1 MSASALVTSSLLLQ
15 ALQPQQTGANWFE
28 AAHQANIAWDDLA
41 VRAIAFGLA
50 PQLHHRLQ
58 QWDMTLPGHAAAKLL
73 VTHRAQEKRYQAIHA
88 QLGELLSACAA
99 RELHPIVLKGA
110 HLAALV
116 YATPALRPM
125 NDIDILFP
133 PGELTAAEA
142 LLSDLA
148 YGGKH
153 KSAEMGA
160 GVSKHTSTFRRAGEQ
175 GATPNPYLSA
185 DSGRMVEPHSSLE
198 ESWFGLKVDITPGV
212 RERAIPVTLAGQP
225 AQVLAPDDLLLHICV
240 HFCFHLIQ
248 GAPAMVQLT
257 DVLAITQ
264 AGGIHWPT
272 FCQQAITKRAAPY
285 ALASLSLGQ
294 KLLSAPV
301 PAEVLTQL
309 RQATPRPL
317 RQRIDNLGLADV
329 LKRTQQ
335 KPLTSLGQRIR
346 RGWQDRAETARWA
359 QDWRGRVAVWRT
371 ALAVSKTDTGQLLQ
385 KRMQGTKNEEND

>member
-1 MSASALVTSSLLLQ
+1 MSASAFVTSSLLLQ
-15 ALQPQQTGANWFE
+15 ALQPPQTSESWFA
-28 AAHQANIAWDDLA
+28 AAHQADIAWDDLA

-58 QWDMTLPGHAAAKLL
+58 QWGLTLPGHAAAKLL
-73 VTHRAQEKRYQAIHA
+73 VTHRAQEKRYQAINA
-88 QLGELLSACAA
+88 QLGELLSACATCD
-99 RELHPIVLKGA
+99 LHPIVLKGA

-116 YATPALRPM
+116 YPAPGLRPM

-133 PGELTAAEA
+133 PAELAAAEA

-160 GVSKHTSTFRRAGEQ
+160 GVSKHTSTFRREGEQ

-212 RERAIPVTLAGQP
+212 RQRAIPVTLAGQP
-225 AQVLAPDDLLLHICV
+225 AHVLAPDDLLLHICV

-272 FCQQAITKRAAPY
+272 FCQRATEKRAAPY
-285 ALASLSLGQ
+285 ALASLLLGQ
-294 KLLSAPV
+294 KLLAAPV
-301 PAEVLTQL
+301 PPDVLEPL
-309 RQATPRPL
+309 RRATPRLL
-317 RQRIDNLGLADV
+317 RQRIENLGLADV

-335 KPLTSLGQRIR
+335 KPLITLGQRLR

-371 ALAVSKTDTGQLLQ
+371 ALNVGKTDTGQLLQ
-385 KRMQGTKNEEND
+385 RKLQVSSKQ

>member
-15 ALQPQQTGANWFE
+15 ALQPQQTGPRWF
-28 AAHQANIAWDDLA
+28 AAAQQADVGWDDLA
-41 VRAIAFGLA
+41 VRAIALGLA

-58 QWDMTLPGHAAAKLL
+58 QWDITLPGHAAAKLL
-73 VTHRAQEKRYQAIHA
+73 VTYKAQEKRYQAICE
-88 QLGELLSACAA
+88 QLAELLAGCADHS
-99 RELHPIVLKGA
+99 LHPIVLKGA

-116 YATPALRPM
+116 YAAPALRPM

-133 PGELTAAEA
+133 PAELPHAEA
-142 LLSDLA
+142 LLTDLA

-153 KSAEMGA
+153 KASEMGA
-160 GVSKHTSTFRRAGEQ
+160 GVTKHTSTFRRSGEE

-185 DSGRMVEPHSSLE
+185 NSGRMVEPHTSLE

-212 RERAIPVTLAGQP
+212 RDRAVPVTLAGQP
-225 AQVLAPDDLLLHICV
+225 AHVLAPEDSLLHICV

-257 DVLAITQ
+257 DVLALTQ
-264 AGGIHWPT
+264 VGGIHWPT
-272 FCQQAITKRAAPY
+272 FCQQAVSKRAAPY

-294 KLLSAPV
+294 KLLGVPV
-301 PAEVLTQL
+301 PPEVLEKL
-309 RQATPRPL
+309 HEATPQRL
-317 RQRIDNLGLADV
+317 RQRITALGLADV

-359 QDWRGRVAVWRT
+359 QDWRGRIAVWRT
-371 ALAVSKTDTGQLLQ
+371 ALAINKTDTGQLLRQ
-385 KRMQGTKNEEND
+385 KLPMNSRK

>member
-15 ALQPQQTGANWFE
+15 ALQPQQTGTDWFN
-28 AAHQANIAWDDLA
+28 AAQQAEIAWDDLA

-50 PQLHHRLQ
+50 PQLHYRLQ
-58 QWDMTLPGHAAAKLL
+58 QWGLTLPGHAAAKLL
-73 VTHRAQEKRYQAIHA
+73 VTYRAQEKRYQAINT
-88 QLGELLSACAA
+88 QLGELLSACTQHA
-99 RELHPIVLKGA
+99 LHPIALKGA
-110 HLAALV
+110 HLAALI
-116 YATPALRPM
+116 YPAPALRPM

-133 PGELTAAEA
+133 SDELTAAER
-142 LLSDLA
+142 LLRDLA
-148 YGGKH
+148 YDGKH

-185 DSGRMVEPHSSLE
+185 DSGRMVEPHTSLE

-264 AGGIHWPT
+264 VEAIDWSA
-272 FCQQAITKRAAPY
+272 FCHQAITRRAAPY

-294 KLLSAPV
+294 KLLCAPV
-301 PAEVLTQL
+301 PSQVLAQL
-309 RQATPRPL
+309 RLATPRLL
-317 RQRIDNLGLADV
+317 RDRIDNLGLADV
-329 LKRTQQ
+329 LQRTQQ
-335 KPLTSLGQRIR
+335 KPLTNLGQRIR
-346 RGWQDRAETARWA
+346 RGFQDRAETARWA

-371 ALAVSKTDTGQLLQ
+371 ALAVNKTDTGQLLHQ
-385 KRMQGTKNEEND
+385 KLQVSSNQ